1 MTVRHGE
8 IEQAPRTL
16 HFVPQLGRRGVHEAI
31 DALDRLQHRLPEHRV
46 AEPVKRVF
54 LAVGVNA
61 GLVQT
66 VEEEGKGPFA
76 VRGSLDAHEPLLAHA
91 QGDFA
96 LDVSPAGDVAVVHE
110 HEAAVGER
118 VAVEVGN
125 AAFGRGAHMGE
136 DKG

>member
-8 IEQAPRTL
+8 IEQTQL
-16 HFVPQLGRRGVHEAI
+16 IHHFVPQLGRRGVHEAI

-46 AEPVKRVF
+46 PEPVERVL

-66 VEEEGKGPFA
+66 VQEESKGPFA
-76 VRGSLDAHEPLLAHA
+76 VRVSLDADVPLLAHA

-125 AAFGRGAHMGE
+125 AAFGRGAHVGE
-136 DKG
+136 DEG